1 MNPVRASLRY
11 PQVTI
16 ALTIM
21 LVVTGVYALLRMPR
35 REDPKIHV
43 REGIVAAFYPG
54 ASVTEVENQVTQ
66 KVEQRLFKLEGVRRE
81 KTYSTSMNGAM
92 IINLNLEDNLQD
104 TEKFWSKLRL
114 DMAELKKTDLPD
126 GVQGPIVD
134 YDFGDTVAVLLA
146 IHGDHYGY
154 RELKDYAERIESVI
168 RRIRAVSKVKRIGEQ
183 KEEIDVSSTLSRI
196 SQYSVTPEQVTK
208 ALEGRNMVHYAGA
221 VPTERGKPPIE
232 ATGAFE
238 AENQIRRVMI
248 DVSRTGQPVYI
259 GDLANVERV
268 YKDPTQYARSRGERA
283 ILLSVEMQE
292 GNNIVDFGKE
302 VHASLDSLRPLLPPD
317 LKIDFV
323 ADQPTVV
330 ADRVKHFIREFG
342 IAIASVILVTMLLL
356 PFRVALVS
364 AVAIPV
370 TIAAT
375 FGLLNAFGI
384 ELHQV
389 SIAALIVVLGMV
401 VDDAI
406 VIADNYIELLDHGVE
421 RGEAAWRSATELAV
435 PVLTATLTIICS
447 FLPFLILSGATGEF
461 IRALPLTVA
470 IALSTSFLVGMLLT
484 PMLSHFFI
492 RKGLHNA
499 EAEGEKKRR
508 SPLEVMQLVYNRVI
522 IVAMRAKPVAVA
534 FGVLAVAAG
543 AFVLHRLPERFFPFA
558 ERDQFVV
565 DVWLP
570 EGWKVEA
577 THAAVKRIEDVL
589 REEKEVINY
598 TSFIGSSFPA
608 VLLQCQSA
616 VAGQELRPV
625 AGLDHVRGSHAEA
638 GHSVAPAARTGGSG
652 SPRLPE
658 RVATGSG
665 PAGGHRSPA

>member
-21 LVVTGVYALLRMPR
+21 LVVSGIYALMRMPR

-43 REGIVAAFYPG
+43 REGIVAAIYPG
-54 ASVTEVENQVTQ
+54 ASAAEVENQVTQ
-66 KVEQRLFKLEGVRRE
+66 KVEERLFKIEGVRRE

-92 IINLNLEDNLQD
+92 FINVNLEDNLQD

-114 DMAELKKTDLPD
+114 DLAELKKTDLPD
-126 GVQGPIVD
+126 GVLGPVVD

-146 IHGDHYGY
+146 IHSDHYGY
-154 RELKDYAERIESVI
+154 RELKDYAERIESAI
-168 RRIRAVSKVKRIGEQ
+168 RRIRAVSKIKRIGEQ
-183 KEEIDVSSTLSRI
+183 KEEIEVTSSLDRLA
-196 SQYSVTPEQVTK
+196 QYEVRPEQVMK
-208 ALEGRNMVHYAGA
+208 ALEGRNIVHYAGA
-221 VPTERGKPPIE
+221 VPTERGKPPIQ
-232 ATGAFE
+232 ATGTFE
-238 AENQIRRVMI
+238 NEDQIRRVMI

-292 GNNIVDFGKE
+292 GNNIVDFGKD
-302 VHASLDSLRPLLPPD
+302 VHASLERLRPLLPPD

-330 ADRVKHFIREFG
+330 AERVKDFIREFG

-370 TIAAT
+370 TISAT

-406 VIADNYIELLDHGVE
+406 VIADNYIDLLDRRRTAAGSGLAQRERTRSSGAHCDPDHHLFLPAVPDPFGRDRRIHSRAAFDGGDRAVDVFSCRHAADPDVE
-421 RGEAAWRSATELAV
+421 PILYQARVPHTAEAAT
-435 PVLTATLTIICS
+435 
-447 FLPFLILSGATGEF
+447 
-461 IRALPLTVA
+461 
-470 IALSTSFLVGMLLT
+470 
-484 PMLSHFFI
+484 
-492 RKGLHNA
+492 
-499 EAEGEKKRR
+499 EKKRR
-508 SPLEVMQLVYNRVI
+508 LAAGNDAVDLQPRDRSCHEMEDRCDPVG
-522 IVAMRAKPVAVA
+522 IVADRGGRFRTPSPSGTVLPVRRA
-534 FGVLAVAAG
+534 
-543 AFVLHRLPERFFPFA
+543 
-558 ERDQFVV
+558 
-565 DVWLP
+565 
-570 EGWKVEA
+570 
-577 THAAVKRIEDVL
+577 
-589 REEKEVINY
+589 
-598 TSFIGSSFPA
+598 
-608 VLLQCQSA
+608 
-616 VAGQELRPV
+616 RPV
-625 AGLDHVRGSHAEA
+625 RRRRLASGRLE
-638 GHSVAPAARTGGSG
+638 GGSDPGCG
-652 SPRLPE
+652 S
-658 RVATGSG
+658 A
-665 PAGGHRSPA
+665 HRGRAAS